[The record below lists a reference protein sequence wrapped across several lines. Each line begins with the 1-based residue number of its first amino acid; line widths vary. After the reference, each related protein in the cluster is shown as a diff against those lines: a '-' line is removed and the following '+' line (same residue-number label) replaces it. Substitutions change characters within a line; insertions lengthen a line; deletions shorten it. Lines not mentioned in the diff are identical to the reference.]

1 MFREQEPVNQ
11 YKSMFA
17 LIVKGLEVLKSC
29 LILHLDI
36 MTERLGP
43 TYTQCAIRFGIGGL

>member
-1 MFREQEPVNQ
+1 MLSCKTSMWVRKPMLREQEPVNQ

-29 LILHLDI
+29 LTLHLDI
-36 MTERLGP
+36 
-43 TYTQCAIRFGIGGL
+43 